1 MARTRGCVWLAAGL
15 IVALLAGVVGFV
27 ALSRG
32 AERAEPAAGPA
43 AQGTSVEVVTAA
55 QAIPLRT
62 VLTAEMLIAKNMPVQ
77 AAPAGYVADPAEA
90 VGKMTLTDLAQ
101 GEILLADRLVA
112 PDAITGNA
120 RLALIMSDEQVLMA
134 FPASDL
140 MNALGVLKPG
150 DHVDLLFSM
159 KVKDRTGGAQGGG
172 EEELVT
178 FKALENQ
185 VIAAVVGGGTDQNG
199 AASQAKALLL
209 TVAPQ
214 DAVTLKYLK
223 DAGAV
228 MDVVLRA
235 PGAEQ
240 PMEVEPVDMDRMIN
254 EYRLPAAI
262 GR

>member
-27 ALSRG
+27 AISRG
-32 AERAEPAAGPA
+32 AQRAEPAAGA
-43 AQGTSVEVVTAA
+43 TAQGTTVTVVTAA
-55 QAIPLRT
+55 QAVPLRT
-62 VLTAEMLIAKNMPVQ
+62 VLTAEMLTTKDIPVQ
-77 AAPAGYVADPAEA
+77 AAPQGYIAEPAEA
-90 VGKMTLTDLAQ
+90 VGKINLTELAP
-101 GEILLADRLVA
+101 GEIILADRLLA
-112 PDAITGNA
+112 PDVTAASG
-120 RLALIMSDEQVLMA
+120 RLALVMANEQVLMA

-159 KVKDRTGGAQGGG
+159 KVKDRATGQEQGD
-172 EEELVT
+172 EELVT

-185 VIAAVVGGGTDQNG
+185 VIAAVVGGQADDAGN
-199 AASQAKALLL
+199 ASQAKALLL

-223 DAGAV
+223 DAGAI

-240 PMEVEPVDMDRMIN
+240 PMEVEPVDMDRLIN